1 MANPTN
7 IIRNIPLDQVY
18 PDPNQPRKLF
28 DQAGL
33 DELAASIKANGLIQ
47 PITVRRDADGRYMIV
62 CGERR
67 YRAHLTGG
75 MAKIK
80 AHVVELD
87 DEQLRINSIIE
98 NLQRA
103 DITPLEEARAYA
115 ERIAAGETVETLAAK
130 LGMKKN
136 AFRITWRLRLLDL
149 RPEYQ
154 QLVASGNLNPTQ
166 ALEMSALSP
175 AGQDA
180 LFRLIKTGQLDNP
193 TRLKAAARGI
203 LESESQTELFADEP
217 APSREDLVKASK
229 LERAVESLLTVLGEG
244 FTDGELRAAQRA
256 NPMRAEVLAEQLK
269 LAQKA
274 LKTMESDL
282 RRVSARQAA

>member
-28 DQAGL
+28 DQASL
-33 DELAASIKANGLIQ
+33 DELAASIRANGLIQ

-67 YRAHLTGG
+67 YRAHQSAG
-75 MAKIK
+75 MPKIK

-154 QLVASGNLNPTQ
+154 QLIASGNLNPTQ

-203 LESESQTELFADEP
+203 LESESQTELFAGEP
-217 APSREDLVKASK
+217 APSRDDIAKASK
-229 LERAVESLLTVLGEG
+229 LERAVESLLAVLGEG

-274 LKTMESDL
+274 LKVMESDL
-282 RRVSARQAA
+282 RRVSARAAA